1 MLRIG
6 WFSTARG
13 PSSRALLSAVHHA
26 IQGGAIDAEIAYV
39 FCSRVDGESNETD
52 QFLVQVRGYGTPL
65 ITESFEQHRRVAG
78 AKGLGFAGGK
88 FAAWREAYDAAV
100 LRLVQDRHVDV
111 VLQAGYM
118 LVWTPL
124 LCERLRGLNLH
135 PAEPGGPVGTWQQV
149 IWQLIDQHSTR
160 SGIYMHLV
168 TPHLDQGP
176 VVAFCR
182 YPIDTPDLAEAW
194 QEVGDTP
201 VSELRA
207 QLGEDLPLFQCIR
220 TAGVRREV
228 PLILNTL
235 QTLAQGRLS
244 WGVTDPPPAPL
255 DLTGVVELQLAA
267 VPKASGA

>member
-1 MLRIG
+1 M
-6 WFSTARG
+6 
-13 PSSRALLSAVHHA
+13 HHA
-26 IQGGAIDAEIAYV
+26 IQAGSIDAEIAYV
-39 FCSRVDGESNETD
+39 FCSRVDGESDETD
-52 QFLVQVRGYGTPL
+52 QFLAQVRGSGIPL
-65 ITESFEQHRRVAG
+65 IAESFERRRQEAG

-100 LRLVQDRHVDV
+100 LRLVQDRQVDV

-149 IWQLIDQHSTR
+149 IWQLIDQRSTS
-160 SGIYMHLV
+160 SGVYMHLV

-182 YPIDTPDLAEAW
+182 YPIDMPDFAEAW
-194 QEVGDTP
+194 RAVGDTP
-201 VSELRA
+201 AAELRA
-207 QLGEDLPLFQCIR
+207 QFGEDLPLFQRIR
-220 TAGVRREV
+220 AAGVRREV

-235 QTLAQGRLS
+235 QALAQGRLTLDT
-244 WGVTDPPPAPL
+244 TDPPPAPL
-255 DLTGVVELQLAA
+255 DLTEVVELQLAA
-267 VPKASGA
+267 VPEVRGA